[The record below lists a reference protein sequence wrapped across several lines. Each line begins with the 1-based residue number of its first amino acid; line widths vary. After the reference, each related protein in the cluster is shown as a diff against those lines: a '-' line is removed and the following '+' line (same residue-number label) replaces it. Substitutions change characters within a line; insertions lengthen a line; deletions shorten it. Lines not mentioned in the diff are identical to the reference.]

1 MSLWSFFGLDEVSGV
16 LLWACIANIAG
27 FYMQRLHDERPW
39 QKAPVM
45 NGRAMLAFMAKMI
58 WFVTFFLIGYVAYKV
73 GWVAGLSLMLA
84 TFLSVV
90 IFNVLELL
98 IIRANVVTMAYLA
111 TPIGIVATT
120 MLLLEALWF

>member
-1 MSLWSFFGLDEVSGV
+1 MSLWSFFDLDEVSGV

-27 FYMQRLHDERPW
+27 FYMQRLHDERPTGS
-39 QKAPVM
+39 VM
-45 NGRAMLAFMAKMI
+45 NGRAMLALMAKMI

>member
-1 MSLWSFFGLDEVSGV
+1 MSLRSFFGLDKVSSV

-27 FYMQRLHDERPW
+27 FYMQRLHHERPW
-39 QKAPVM
+39 Q
-45 NGRAMLAFMAKMI
+45 GRAVVDGPSMLALMAKII
-58 WFVTFFLIGYVAYKV
+58 WLLTFFLIGFVTYKV
-73 GWVAGLSLMLA
+73 GWIAGLTLMLV

-90 IFNVLELL
+90 IFNVLELSIVL
-98 IIRANVVTMAYLA
+98 MNVVAMAYLA